1 MYIIYIYIYNIY
13 NMQMHHIPLSL
24 LGTAKRKQLVGV
36 KVFMSHNP
44 QERVL

>member
-1 MYIIYIYIYNIY
+1 MYEYCMFVHIY
-13 NMQMHHIPLSL
+13 NMQMHHIPPSL